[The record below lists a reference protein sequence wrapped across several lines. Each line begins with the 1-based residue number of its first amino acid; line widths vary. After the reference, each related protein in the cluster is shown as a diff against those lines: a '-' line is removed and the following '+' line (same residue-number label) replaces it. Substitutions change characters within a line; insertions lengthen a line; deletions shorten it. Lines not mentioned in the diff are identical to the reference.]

1 MRVSTAQDS
10 NFAVKEVNYVR
21 ETLKKARQDAGLTQ
35 KQVAEKVGLKVGS
48 YQQIELGKRIG
59 RIETW
64 DKLEDLFSI
73 HQRIL
78 REISTNLRDTGEN
91 PETY

>member
-1 MRVSTAQDS
+1 M
-10 NFAVKEVNYVR
+10 R

-48 YQQIELGKRIG
+48 YQQIELGQRIG

>member
-1 MRVSTAQDS
+1 MNRKMCIGAQEGR
-10 NFAVKEVNYVR
+10 KRVR

>member
-1 MRVSTAQDS
+1 M
-10 NFAVKEVNYVR
+10 R

>member
-1 MRVSTAQDS
+1 M
-10 NFAVKEVNYVR
+10 R

-48 YQQIELGKRIG
+48 YQQIELGTRIG